1 MLSHTKEIGT
11 PPLFIMVGLAPE
23 ILRGKRKLAFLAL
36 LPGIHYTIKMVN
48 KYSFLQVNFCKK
60 PKFSKTKIENWNWV
74 QFMNSS
80 FIFPSLLN
88 LKNIFSWNSITQKMN
103 EIFDKSLHYEVRAEF
118 CQIFRSFFGQW
129 CFKKK
134 CFWDLLTF
142 KMHSV
147 LRLDAT
153 HKKRWMEKLFKFK
166 KFSIK

>member
-48 KYSFLQVNFCKK
+48 KYSFLQVSFCKK

-80 FIFPSLLN
+80 FIFPSLLKVSKSEKHFFLGTPLPKKWMKFFTKVSPMKLGQN
-88 LKNIFSWNSITQKMN
+88 FVKYFVRFLGNGVSRKMLLR
-103 EIFDKSLHYEVRAEF
+103 FT
-118 CQIFRSFFGQW
+118 
-129 CFKKK
+129 
-134 CFWDLLTF
+134 DL
-142 KMHSV
+142 
-147 LRLDAT
+147 
-153 HKKRWMEKLFKFK
+153 
-166 KFSIK
+166 

>member
-48 KYSFLQVNFCKK
+48 KYSFLQVSFCKK

-80 FIFPSLLN
+80 FIFPSLL
-88 LKNIFSWNSITQKMN
+88 LKVSKSQKHFFL
-103 EIFDKSLHYEVRAEF
+103 ELHYPKNERNIWQNSALAKLKPFTSVMH
-118 CQIFRSFFGQW
+118 RSIED
-129 CFKKK
+129 FKIYRPPP
-134 CFWDLLTF
+134 L
-142 KMHSV
+142 
-147 LRLDAT
+147 
-153 HKKRWMEKLFKFK
+153 
-166 KFSIK
+166 